1 MWIEEYSTSKGVRY
15 RFIERYANPLTGKL
29 CKVSISKTSKSK
41 QAQKAAY
48 EELQVLIKD
57 KLNRKD
63 NNILLIDLLD
73 DYISSRI
80 PYVKENTIVNMQMH
94 RKKIVAHFGEDALFT
109 SITPKMLQNFIDTL
123 LLSNCRDYVRATF
136 GLIRRA
142 VTYAARL
149 DIIPSA
155 DILSKVVIEAAPKTI
170 EEIEKKRNKFLSA
183 SELKEVLSLIR
194 EEHPLIADICE
205 FQALTGLRYGEL
217 VALREE
223 DYNARTGEIS
233 VNATMYFARSKGDL
247 PAIRTTPKNEYSVR
261 RITLG
266 DRAKEILE
274 KFQQASYCL
283 RMWQKAKSTTYA
295 SEGYIFINKVG
306 NVYDRSFVNRVL
318 RKIKYHKPLST
329 HIFRHTHISLLAEE
343 NVPIKAIM
351 ARVGHND
358 PSTTLEIY
366 THATNDMKN
375 QATDAINR
383 ITKRIKA

>member
-1 MWIEEYSTSKGVRY
+1 MWMEEYSTSKGIRY
-15 RFIERYANPLTGKL
+15 RFSERYTNPLTGKL
-29 CKVSISKTSKSK
+29 CKVSVSKDSKSN
-41 QAQKAAY
+41 QAKKAAY
-48 EELQVLIKD
+48 EELQLMIKN
-57 KLNRKD
+57 KLDRRD
-63 NNILLIDLLD
+63 SDILLTELID
-73 DYISSRI
+73 DYIKSRVQ
-80 PYVKENTIVNMQMH
+80 YVKSNTIINMQMH
-94 RKKIVAHFGEDALFT
+94 RNRIVKFFGEDALFAA
-109 SITPKMLQNFIDTL
+109 ITPKLLQSFVDTMLSKN
-123 LLSNCRDYVRATF
+123 SRDYVRSTF

-142 VTYAARL
+142 VVYAARL
-149 DIIPSA
+149 DIIASA
-155 DILSKVVIEAAPKTI
+155 DIISKVVIEAAPKTI

-183 SELKEVLSLIR
+183 SELKEVLALIR

-217 VALREE
+217 VSLREC

-233 VNATMYFARSKGDL
+233 VNATMYFARRKGDM

-261 RITLG
+261 RIALG

-283 RMWQKAKSTTYA
+283 RMWQKANVTTYA
-295 SEGYIFINKVG
+295 EDGYIFINKVG

-318 RKIKYHKPLST
+318 RKIEYHKPIST

-375 QATDAINR
+375 QATEAINR
-383 ITKRIKA
+383 ITKRINA